1 MKMRLAFWRVAVGI
15 ALSLLA
21 TVSAQTYVELIL
33 DASGSM
39 YNTLDDGRY
48 RIVAA
53 KEVLS
58 SFIAGL
64 PSAPDLNVGLRV
76 YGSELQATHKDAC
89 LDSRLFVPM
98 QGVDRTALLDTVDTV
113 LARGATPI
121 AWSLQQAG
129 ADFTE
134 PGRYLI
140 VLVTDGEESCGGD
153 IRQVM
158 ADLAAS
164 GIDIDLRIIG
174 FDLTEQASRS
184 FEGVGTFENVRTAAE
199 LAAALGRAVEE
210 AVAPAAEQ
218 LHQVTVTLTRGG
230 EPVTE
235 GAVLTF
241 SVTGA
246 EPARFM
252 PGDGV
257 WRAELPAGNYT
268 ASIEDAHS
276 AAPLVVSGLRVLPD
290 AGNSFSFELAPES
303 LVTLTVPE
311 GNAVIGQEISVS
323 WTGAPDSG
331 EHWITVV
338 AADAADTVHGPGAWV
353 SGSSGSGSARL
364 PDRGAGRCTGWRG
377 QCLVLDGRGYGRN
390 GPGAG

>member
-1 MKMRLAFWRVAVGI
+1 MKMRLAFRRVAVGI

-158 ADLAAS
+158 ADLAA
-164 GIDIDLRIIG
+164 
-174 FDLTEQASRS
+174 
-184 FEGVGTFENVRTAAE
+184 
-199 LAAALGRAVEE
+199 ALGRAVEE

-303 LVTLTVPE
+303 LVTLTVTE

>member
-1 MKMRLAFWRVAVGI
+1 MKMRLAFRRVAVGI

-184 FEGVGTFENVRTAAE
+184 FEGVGTFENARTAAE

-230 EPVTE
+230 
-235 GAVLTF
+235 
-241 SVTGA
+241 
-246 EPARFM
+246 
-252 PGDGV
+252 
-257 WRAELPAGNYT
+257 RAGYRRSRTDLQR
-268 ASIEDAHS
+268 H
-276 AAPLVVSGLRVLPD
+276 
-290 AGNSFSFELAPES
+290 
-303 LVTLTVPE
+303 
-311 GNAVIGQEISVS
+311 
-323 WTGAPDSG
+323 
-331 EHWITVV
+331 
-338 AADAADTVHGPGAWV
+338 
-353 SGSSGSGSARL
+353 
-364 PDRGAGRCTGWRG
+364 RC
-377 QCLVLDGRGYGRN
+377 
-390 GPGAG
+390 